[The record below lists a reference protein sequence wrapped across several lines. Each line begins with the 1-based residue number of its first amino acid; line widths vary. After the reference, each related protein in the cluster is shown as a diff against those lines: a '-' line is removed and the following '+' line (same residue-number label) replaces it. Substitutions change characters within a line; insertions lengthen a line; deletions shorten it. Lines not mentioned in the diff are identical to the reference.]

1 MTYLRAV
8 LCAALSL
15 FWQVDQA
22 SADDITLIA
31 RDGSITLSGTLIG
44 YDGAFYR
51 IETDYG
57 ILTVDGSGVSCDGP
71 GCPSLGPFVADLVIS
86 GSQNLGAVLLPA
98 LVEGFALRQG
108 YALKREEQPG
118 PSIFYTLYEG
128 DSGQEAAR
136 VTIRLTSSGEGFA
149 DLLGHEAD
157 MVLSQREV
165 SSRERVMAY
174 EAGMGDLRSHRQAR
188 VLALDGLVPVV
199 SPGNPVR
206 RMSMSQLAA
215 IYAGKIT
222 NWKALGGEDAP
233 ITAYL
238 LTENTGF
245 TAVFEKKVIS
255 AQGVRL
261 AKNVIRLPDNAE
273 LLDAVSRD
281 PFGIGITPFT
291 NVGSGE
297 IVQLSGRCG
306 FGVDATPLAIKA
318 EDYPLTTPTY
328 LYLPE
333 RRMPQFGREFLNYL
347 RSDAAQ
353 LVTRRAGFV
362 DQAISD
368 VPLSHQG
375 DRLANAI
382 AQAGPEV
389 TLSDL
394 QRLSAFVTRQHRLS
408 LTFRFEGGS
417 TYLDAPSRSNVT
429 LLARA
434 FEAGRFDGKQLSF
447 VGFSDGQGG
456 AAANLKLA
464 RKRADAVRRAVLAQV
479 EGFDPERVTILTEAF
494 GEALPMACDENAWGR
509 GVNRRVEV
517 WVNGP
522 G

>member
-8 LCAALSL
+8 LCAAFFL
-15 FWQVDQA
+15 FGQVGHS

-31 RDGSITLSGTLIG
+31 RDGSITLSGTLVG

-51 IETDYG
+51 IETEYG

-71 GCPSLGPFVADLVIS
+71 GCPNLGPFVADLVIS

-108 YALKREEQPG
+108 YALKREERPG

-174 EAGMGDLRSHRQAR
+174 EAGMGDLRSRRQAR
-188 VLALDGLVPVV
+188 VLALDALVPIV

-238 LTENTGF
+238 LTEGTGF
-245 TAVFEKKVIS
+245 TPVFETKVIS
-255 AQGVRL
+255 AQGTRL
-261 AKNVIRLPDNAE
+261 SKDVVRLPDGGS

-333 RRMPQFGREFLNYL
+333 RRLPQFGREFLDYL

-389 TLSDL
+389 TLADL

-434 FEAGRFDGKQLSF
+434 LEAGRFDGKQLSF

-456 AAANLKLA
+456 ADANLRLS
-464 RKRADAVRRAVLAQV
+464 RKRADTVRRAVLAQA
-479 EGFDPERVTILTEAF
+479 EGFDPTHVKLVTEAF
-494 GEALPMACDENAWGR
+494 GEALPMACDESAWGR